1 MTTEIKSI
9 APTWSSKEQ
18 LAPGIFVY
26 RDVLKKDLDIINRLE
41 NSVGPVGTKEK
52 RYTFQPAYVG
62 YQQLMPDYR
71 DCVDFKFKK
80 SDIALDK
87 TEDAMKLK
95 ELWQDV
101 YDVQYPAVVD
111 YCKAHNIMELKY
123 WEAFNFIKY
132 GESQHFMEHQD
143 HGYSYNCVVSLVGY
157 VNDDYDDGGL
167 YFRLQELDIKPKAG
181 DLYVFPSNFMY
192 PHQAKAVTKGTK
204 YSIVTMLDYSK
215 KFHTQE
221 MYDPKWDNEINE
233 NNSLQK

>member
-1 MTTEIKSI
+1 MTTQTKST
-9 APTWSSKEQ
+9 APTWSSKEE

-41 NSVGPVGTKEK
+41 SSVGQVGTKEK

-71 DCVDFKFKK
+71 DCVDIKFKK

-87 TEDAMKLK
+87 SEDAEKLK
-95 ELWQDV
+95 SLWQDV
-101 YDVQYPAVVD
+101 YDAQYPAVVD
-111 YCKAHNIMELKY
+111 YCKGHNIMELKY

-143 HGYSYNCVVSLVGY
+143 HGYSYNCVLSLVGY
-157 VNDDYDDGGL
+157 VNDDYEDGGL
-167 YFRLQELDIKPKAG
+167 YFRLQNLDIKPKAG

-215 KFHTQE
+215 KFHTPD
-221 MYDPKWDNEINE
+221 MYDPKWDNEVNE
-233 NNSLQK
+233 NNSL

>member
-1 MTTEIKSI
+1 
-9 APTWSSKEQ
+9 
-18 LAPGIFVY
+18 
-26 RDVLKKDLDIINRLE
+26 
-41 NSVGPVGTKEK
+41 
-52 RYTFQPAYVG
+52 
-62 YQQLMPDYR
+62 
-71 DCVDFKFKK
+71 
-80 SDIALDK
+80 
-87 TEDAMKLK
+87 
-95 ELWQDV
+95 
-101 YDVQYPAVVD
+101 
-111 YCKAHNIMELKY
+111 MELKY